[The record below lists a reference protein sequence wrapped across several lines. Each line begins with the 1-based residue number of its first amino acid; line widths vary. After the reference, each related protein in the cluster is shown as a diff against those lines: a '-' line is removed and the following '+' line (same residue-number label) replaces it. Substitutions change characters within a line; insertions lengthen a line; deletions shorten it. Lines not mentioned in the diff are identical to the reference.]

1 MADFCTDAIYSEEYI
16 DYLVEYVRGG
26 LSINEVYDVPCSQIA
41 SDRFA
46 VIYQEGGKYTS
57 DNLAGIKLLP
67 RCYGLL

>member
-1 MADFCTDAIYSEEYI
+1 MADFCTEAIYSEEYV

-26 LSINEVYDVPCSQIA
+26 PSSINEVYDVSCSQIA

-57 DNLAGIKLLP
+57 DELA
-67 RCYGLL
+67 RY